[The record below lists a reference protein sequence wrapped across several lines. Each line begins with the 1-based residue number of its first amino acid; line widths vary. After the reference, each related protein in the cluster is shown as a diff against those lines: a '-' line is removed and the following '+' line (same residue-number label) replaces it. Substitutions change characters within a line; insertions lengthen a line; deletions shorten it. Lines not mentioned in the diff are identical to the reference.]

1 MTDFVI
7 VGGGIIGLMTARELA
22 TSGAD
27 VTVVER
33 GELGRESSWA
43 GGGILSPLRPWQQ
56 PDAVTRLVQ
65 WGQRV
70 YPSLTQQ
77 LFEETKVDPEWFRC
91 GMLMLDEDVD
101 QVAAAMQWAAR
112 QRTALE
118 ILPPE
123 GVVAKVSGL
132 GFGAGGLWWP
142 EIAQLRNPRLMQ
154 SLKVSLHLSGVNLLE
169 HTGVKSL
176 IKEHDRVV
184 GVETAHECLPAGAV
198 IVASGAWSE
207 GLLGDLGIFLD
218 VEPVRGQILL
228 YKAEPDIFNCI
239 LAHQEH
245 YLIPRRDGHVLVGST
260 VEHAGFDKSTTASAR
275 EHLEGIATRL
285 MPALKD
291 YPVVHHWAGL
301 RPGSCSGVPVIGPH
315 PAYKG
320 LYINTGHFRNGLS
333 LGPGSARLIADL
345 ILQRTPSVDPTP
357 YLPALVPEENAG

>member
-7 VGGGIIGLMTARELA
+7 VGGGIIGLMTARELVA
-22 TSGAD
+22 SGAE

-77 LFEETKVDPEWFRC
+77 LFEETKVDPEWSRC

-101 QVAAAMQWAAR
+101 QVAAAMQWSAR
-112 QRTALE
+112 QRSALE

-123 GVVAKVSGL
+123 GVVAKASGL

-142 EIAQLRNPRLMQ
+142 DIAQLRNPRLMQ
-154 SLKVSLHLSGVNLLE
+154 ALKVSLHLRGVNLLE

-176 IKEHDRVV
+176 IKENDRVV

-207 GLLGDLGIFLD
+207 GLLGKLGIFLD

-228 YKAEPDIFNCI
+228 YKAEPELLSCI
-239 LAHQEH
+239 VAHEEH

-275 EHLEGIATRL
+275 ERLEGIAARL
-285 MPALKD
+285 LPALKD

-315 PAYKG
+315 PAYEG

-333 LGPGSARLIADL
+333 LAPGSARLMADL
-345 ILQRTPSVDPTP
+345 ILHRPPSLDPTP
-357 YLPALVPEENAG
+357 YLPAMVPEENAG

>member
-1 MTDFVI
+1 MSDFVI
-7 VGGGIIGLMTARELA
+7 VGGGIIGLMTARELVA
-22 TSGAD
+22 SGAA

-65 WGQRV
+65 WGQQV
-70 YPSLTQQ
+70 YPDLTQE
-77 LFEETKVDPEWFRC
+77 LLEETKVDSECFRC
-91 GMLMLDEDVD
+91 GLLILDEDVK
-101 QVAAAMQWAAR
+101 QTAGAMQWAGR
-112 QRTALE
+112 QHATME

-123 GVVAKVSGL
+123 SVAGKEPGL
-132 GFGAGGLWWP
+132 GLGTGGLWWP

-154 SLKVSLHLSGVNLLE
+154 ALKVSLHLNGVNLKE
-169 HTGVKSL
+169 HTGVKRL
-176 IKEHDRVV
+176 IKDNDRVV

-207 GLLGDLGIFLD
+207 GLLGELGIFLD

-228 YKAEPDIFNCI
+228 YKAEPGLFRSII
-239 LAHQEH
+239 AHQDH

-260 VEHAGFDKSTTASAR
+260 VEHAGFDKSTTESAR
-275 EHLEGIATRL
+275 DQLERVAKRL
-285 MPALKD
+285 MPTLENF
-291 YPVVHHWAGL
+291 PVVHHWAGL

-315 PAYKG
+315 PAYEG

-333 LGPGSARLIADL
+333 LGPGSAKLLVDL
-345 ILQRTPSVDPTP
+345 ILNRPPILDPAPYIPS
-357 YLPALVPEENAG
+357 LVTEENPG